1 MIEDSMSS
9 QMRGGLNITSG
20 PSSRRSARWVAASSA
35 KLSVKPI
42 CRPQATLIIC
52 SPIQASGRKLR

>member
-1 MIEDSMSS
+1 MSS
-9 QMRGGLNITSG
+9 QMRGGLNIRFG

-35 KLSVKPI
+35 KLRVKPS
-42 CRPQATLIIC
+42 CSPVATAIIC

>member
-1 MIEDSMSS
+1 MSS
-9 QMRGGLNITSG
+9 QMRGGLNITLG
-20 PSSRRSARWVAASSA
+20 PSSRRSDRCVAASSA

-42 CRPQATLIIC
+42 WRPQAIEIIC